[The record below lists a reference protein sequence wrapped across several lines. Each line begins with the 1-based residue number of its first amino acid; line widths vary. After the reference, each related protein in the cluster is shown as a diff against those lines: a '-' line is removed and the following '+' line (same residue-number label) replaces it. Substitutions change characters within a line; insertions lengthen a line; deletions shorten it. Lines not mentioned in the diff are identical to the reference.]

1 MCVQGEVGPS
11 TERAVTGSVDLAA
24 ILNELRFGVVSAFHP
39 ERPRGLAR
47 RRRRNQSGSGN
58 GANARSMEVMSVRD
72 QRSGL
77 VEEIIALRDRGA
89 PGSSRLSVCQLC
101 GELAATGGLGG
112 GLVLQAAGEF
122 VATGH
127 DHGAVGELRALL
139 RASPQRWCAWCQAPI
154 RVDMRGGAGDEL
166 NFGDVRMCAGCR
178 AAGRAALIGRESQ
191 ARHLR
196 TLSSRQLRDQR
207 DRAERAVALAGTARS
222 SELATVRLA
231 LRRARR
237 RLHQLVRTQ

>member
-1 MCVQGEVGPS
+1 M
-11 TERAVTGSVDLAA
+11 
-24 ILNELRFGVVSAFHP
+24 
-39 ERPRGLAR
+39 
-47 RRRRNQSGSGN
+47 
-58 GANARSMEVMSVRD
+58 RD
-72 QRSGL
+72 PRSGL

-101 GELAATGGLGG
+101 GELAATGGWGG
-112 GLVLQAAGEF
+112 ALVRQAAGEF

-127 DHGAVGELRALL
+127 DHGAVGDLRALL
-139 RASPQRWCAWCQAPI
+139 RASPQRWCVWCQTPI
-154 RVDMRGGAGDEL
+154 RVDARVGAGDEL
-166 NFGDVRMCAGCR
+166 KIGGVRMCAGCR

-207 DRAERAVALAGTARS
+207 DRAEREVALAGTARS
-222 SELATVRLA
+222 RELASVRLA

-237 RLHQLVRTQ
+237 GLHDVVRRR